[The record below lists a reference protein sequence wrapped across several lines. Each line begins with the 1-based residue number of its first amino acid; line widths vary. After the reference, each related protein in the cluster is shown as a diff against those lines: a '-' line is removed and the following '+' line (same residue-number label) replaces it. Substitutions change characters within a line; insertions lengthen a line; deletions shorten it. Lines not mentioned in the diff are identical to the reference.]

1 MAQATA
7 SANAPRHPAERG
19 LISQT
24 FYVLF
29 QAITLLLVALL
40 FSILVE
46 WTGMIF
52 FWPDEGTEHSR
63 DMLTT
68 EISYLN
74 EDFKRSIV
82 TTSPARFAQRF
93 ADTFYHYGFEW
104 TRFVDFM
111 AWLQAPPHAGDN
123 RVRRSLRKVYIPVA
137 EYLVAAMTITQVFAV
152 RMAVLTLA
160 MPVFLLFGLVG
171 VTDGLVQR
179 DLRRWGGGRESSFVY
194 HHAKRFILPAV
205 LGSWFVYLSMPVSV
219 HPTYVILP
227 FAALFAMAVAIT
239 SSTFKKYL

>member
-1 MAQATA
+1 MAQAA
-7 SANAPRHPAERG
+7 STSAPRHPAERG
-19 LISQT
+19 IVGETFHVIIQT
-24 FYVLF
+24 L
-29 QAITLLLVALL
+29 TLLLAALL

-46 WTGMIF
+46 WGGMVF
-52 FWPDEGTEHSR
+52 FWPDEGTAHSR
-63 DMLTT
+63 DMLAAELT
-68 EISYLN
+68 YLN

-82 TTSPARFAQRF
+82 TTSPTLFAKRF
-93 ADTFYHYGFEW
+93 ADNFYHYGFEK
-104 TRFVDFM
+104 TGFVKFM
-111 AWLQAPPHAGDN
+111 AWMKAPPFTGDN
-123 RVRRSLRKVYIPVA
+123 RIRMSLRKIYMPLS
-137 EYLVAAMTITQVFAV
+137 EYLVAAMTVSQVFAV

-205 LGSWFVYLSMPVSV
+205 LGTWFVYLSMPVSV
-219 HPTYVILP
+219 HPNYVILP
-227 FAALFAMAVAIT
+227 FAVLFAVAVAIT

>member
-1 MAQATA
+1 MALAAA

-19 LISQT
+19 LISQA
-24 FYVLF
+24 FYVIF

-46 WTGMIF
+46 WTGMVF

-63 DMLTT
+63 EMLAT

-111 AWLQAPPHAGDN
+111 AWLQAPPHIDDN
-123 RVRRSLRKVYIPVA
+123 RIRINLRKVYIPIS
-137 EYLVAAMTITQVFAV
+137 EYLLAAMTVTQVFAV

-171 VTDGLVQR
+171 ITDGLVQR

-194 HHAKRFILPAV
+194 HHAKRFILPIV
-205 LGSWFVYLSMPVSV
+205 LGAWFIYLSMPVSV
-219 HPTYVILP
+219 HPNYVILP
-227 FAALFAMAVAIT
+227 FATLFSMAVAIT
-239 SSTFKKYL
+239 SGTFKKHL